1 MPTTGGTWDT
11 ASTPSNAQKLVELAK
26 GGEDRDPTR
35 LKTKHLT
42 LRAAMRGNLSQRR
55 EEGGTRSRP
64 GHPVGEL
71 DTHAHLESMRRGPE
85 FTQRQGPGGRWL
97 LRSRSACAPSPVL
110 PTPTQ
115 TGNAPVA
122 KT

>member
-1 MPTTGGTWDT
+1 MPTTGGMWDT

-55 EEGGTRSRP
+55 EEG
-64 GHPVGEL
+64 VL
-71 DTHAHLESMRRGPE
+71 
-85 FTQRQGPGGRWL
+85 GPGQGTQWVSWTR
-97 LRSRSACAPSPVL
+97 
-110 PTPTQ
+110 TPIWR
-115 TGNAPVA
+115 A
-122 KT
+122 